1 MEDILINAGSLLR
14 EESDKE
20 TVMKTEKKTNP
31 QPGKVLG
38 GKAFMFCWDREERQ
52 FSVSKKKQ
60 RKGLRLVRTR

>member
-14 EESDKE
+14 EELDKE

-38 GKAFMFCWDREERQ
+38 GKAFLFCWDREERK
-52 FSVSKKKQ
+52 FSV
-60 RKGLRLVRTR
+60 